1 MPSLPP
7 KMAERLFRVR
17 KGMREGFSTTKPL
30 QLPEK
35 PEFGIHKTVADKTN
49 GKITQ
54 RENGTTFPAAP
65 TTFKTPL
72 IVHDP
77 LKIIVAN
84 ELLMACDAIQ
94 EKFKHLE
101 WSIYAKGSWKSDG
114 FFVEKEFVV
123 PNQVVTSTSVDPD
136 NSEVQKF
143 KIDGYNVV
151 IHSHPFARSNTFSS
165 GDHADRGTICT
176 NSVCS
181 ILYSFGEFTTAT
193 MMFEIDPLNKCIF
206 DVGVEVETVINNS
219 LLPNDIDQKIKRK
232 HYPKYGDK
240 GYDRGTVYDDYDYNY
255 KYYKRD
261 KYPNQQTLDKGWQR
275 EVYGDG
281 KKNKPLT
288 EDEAI
293 REFMNGSL

>member
-7 KMAERLFRVR
+7 VMVEKLFKVR
-17 KGMREGFSTTKPL
+17 KGLREGFGVIKPL
-30 QLPEK
+30 QLPDK

-54 RENGTTFPAAP
+54 RENGSTFPAAP

-94 EKFKHLE
+94 EKFKNLE
-101 WSIYAKGSWKSDG
+101 WSIYAKGSWKADG
-114 FFVEKEFVV
+114 FYVEKEFVV
-123 PNQVVTSTSVDPD
+123 PNQVVTGTSVDPD

-143 KIDGYNVV
+143 KSDGYNVV
-151 IHSHPFARSNTFSS
+151 IHSHPFARSKTFST

-193 MMFEIDPLNKCIF
+193 IMFEIDVINKCIF
-206 DVGVEVETVINNS
+206 DVEVEVETIINNS
-219 LLPNDIDQKIKRK
+219 LLPTDIDQKIKRK
-232 HYPKYGDK
+232 SYSKSDYK
-240 GYDRGTVYDDYDYNY
+240 SYDRGTVYDDYDYNH
-255 KYYKRD
+255 KYYRRD
-261 KYPNQQTLDKGWQR
+261 KSMDQQPLADWVHLAHKD
-275 EVYGDG
+275 EKDE
-281 KKNKPLT
+281 KLLT
-288 EDEAI
+288 EDEMVK
-293 REFMNGSL
+293 EFTNRNL